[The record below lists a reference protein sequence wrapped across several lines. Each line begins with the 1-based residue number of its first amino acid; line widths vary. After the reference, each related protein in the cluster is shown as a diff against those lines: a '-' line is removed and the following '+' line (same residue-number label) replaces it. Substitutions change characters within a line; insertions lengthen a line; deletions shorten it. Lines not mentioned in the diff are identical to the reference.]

1 MNENNDMSRMND
13 FLYRLKNVD
22 NKLGSSRK
30 DIENLTIKIE
40 FTFLMLANGM
50 AYLDSEEWL

>member
-1 MNENNDMSRMND
+1 MDD
-13 FLYRLKNVD
+13 FLYRLRNVD
-22 NKLGSSRK
+22 KKMNASRA
-30 DIENLTIKIE
+30 DIEALTIKIE

>member
-1 MNENNDMSRMND
+1 MDD

-22 NKLGSSRK
+22 KKLGTGREQ
-30 DIENLTIKIE
+30 IEELTTKIE

-50 AYLDSEEWL
+50 SYLDSEDWL